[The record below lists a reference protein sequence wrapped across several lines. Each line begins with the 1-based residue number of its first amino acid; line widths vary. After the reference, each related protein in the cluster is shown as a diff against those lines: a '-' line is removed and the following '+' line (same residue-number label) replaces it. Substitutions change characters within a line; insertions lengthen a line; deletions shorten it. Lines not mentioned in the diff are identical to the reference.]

1 MFGLIDVQLE
11 KMEYQML
18 PYKIFCHC
26 FYFRRVSKSVG
37 SVTSAVGFLV
47 DDNDISKKINCEF
60 ILTKSS
66 PAYLLIYNLFEQVN
80 TKTVVLNIYYLD
92 GDYIEKRTKDF
103 GEIFPE
109 FANNPFSLYIF
120 YLEINLRVYLNLL
133 KAVTKAI
140 TDNYLSEHC
149 CPRQQFPM

>member
-60 ILTKSS
+60 TLTKSS

-80 TKTVVLNIYYLD
+80 TKTVVLNIYYLV
-92 GDYIEKRTKDF
+92 GDYI
-103 GEIFPE
+103 
-109 FANNPFSLYIF
+109 
-120 YLEINLRVYLNLL
+120 
-133 KAVTKAI
+133 
-140 TDNYLSEHC
+140 
-149 CPRQQFPM
+149 